1 MAKKKNNKFVFYDC
15 SDCSYYRF
23 PTLFL
28 DYDGKT
34 LVKAIKI
41 GKFWNVETDINSPF
55 GFLFANENVNHIS
68 INSCKKYIIEKME
81 LFTKDYFFAEIK
93 TIKQQ

>member
-1 MAKKKNNKFVFYDC
+1 MPKKEKNNKFVFYDC
-15 SDCSYYRF
+15 SDSYYKF

-28 DYDGKT
+28 DYDGNT

-41 GKFWNVETDINSPF
+41 GKYWNIETGIDTPF
-55 GFLFANENVNHIS
+55 SFLFANENKQYTS
-68 INSCKKYIIEKME
+68 IESCKKYIIQKMQ

-93 TIKQQ
+93 TIKQK